1 MTHLKTIEWH
11 TTNVFVT
18 ITILILDIASNI
30 VCVEDH
36 VVIYDKVGNILQLTR
51 KTIIY

>member
-18 ITILILDIASNI
+18 ITICNI
-30 VCVEDH
+30 VCVECH
-36 VVIYDKVGNILQLTR
+36 VVIYYKVGNILQETR

>member
-30 VCVEDH
+30 VCVEYH
-36 VVIYDKVGNILQLTR
+36 VVIYIVCVEYHVVCCK
-51 KTIIY
+51 